1 MPENPLISIVLPV
14 YNGEKYLASA
24 IESILAQTYKR
35 WELIIVNDCSTDGSA
50 EIMEAY
56 AAKDE
61 RISVIQNQENLKLPK
76 SLNAGFS
83 QAKGVY
89 YTWTSDDNL
98 LKPEMLATLAEAME
112 KEDSLGLVYSDYTGI
127 DENGKETGLYRMGEP
142 EGLFSG
148 NPVGA
153 SFLYRA
159 SIAKKIGNYDS
170 SLFLAEDYDY
180 WMRIFIEAPVK
191 NIPADLY
198 YYRRHGGSLTE
209 TRKASIRH
217 QTFLAVRKNYEGLLK
232 RAQRAEEGFLLKE
245 KLLSLADGAE
255 AKKLLAQY
263 KKQDKE
269 FIRWRN
275 RKRLR
280 QKLGRLK
287 GKLSGKY
294 G

>member
-1 MPENPLISIVLPV
+1 MPETPLVSIVLPV
-14 YNGEKYLASA
+14 YNGEKYLALA
-24 IESILAQTYKR
+24 IESILAQTYKS

-61 RISVIQNQENLKLPK
+61 RISVVHNQENLKLPK

-98 LKPEMLATLAEAME
+98 LKPEMLATLVDAME
-112 KEDSLGLVYSDYTGI
+112 QEDSLGLVYSDYTGI
-127 DENGKETGLYRMGEP
+127 DENGKETGLYKMGEP

-159 SIAKKIGNYDS
+159 SIAKKIGTYDA

-191 NIPADLY
+191 KIPADLY

-209 TRKASIRH
+209 TRKASVRR
-217 QTFLAVRKNYEGLLK
+217 QTFLAVNKNYEGLLK
-232 RAQRAEEGFLLKE
+232 RAQREEERFLLKE
-245 KLLSLADGAE
+245 KLLSLADEAE
-255 AKKLLAQY
+255 AKELLAQY
-263 KKQDKE
+263 KKQEKE

-275 RKRLR
+275 RKRRR

-287 GKLSGKY
+287 GKLFG
-294 G
+294 